1 MIFFKSNIIPLLY
14 HSSLRYGRFQ
24 LSKFSF
30 LFLLFTFYFFTL
42 HAQTKEAL
50 RYEIDAKRQG
60 VEYNSKDALPR
71 GREFKRIDSSYYVG
85 WLLEGTYK
93 YEHAADFIGFK
104 MAGEQL
110 QKAADLML
118 KDFKKQLTSRTGN
131 VMEYIPLMKYHKDWD
146 YMTYC
151 LMNCYSNTD
160 DQQKLWTLLQTC
172 KKLDLQDEMYLETF
186 NYLAW
191 TVHRNRFY
199 TNSKFSFLKNSIKEN
214 EAYANKLLDSSIT
227 KIKRDAQLNKTIFAL
242 DYEGNKMPGVW
253 HYKSILYSYQLNI
266 ESGAYYYEK
275 LRKTFAFPNNNFAT
289 FCAIQAKFKEA
300 EEYYNISKQ
309 EDAGDKRMKESFYY
323 SSIINAYKGSPKA
336 GINEMKEVIKAN
348 GSTPGF
354 GWYNIALARD
364 LLYDGQIEMAKRYA
378 LKAEQFKEIHIGT
391 TLGQSHYDFTV
402 ALMNLMIKVKEI
414 ERLKF
419 LDKRWYFSPNTLGLI
434 AQKTAEKY
442 GMQFLIINQFATNP
456 ERDNVVYKIFSTEST
471 ISFDEVWALID
482 GFSTNYFLERFRKE
496 ISTEKRYNVKRY
508 YKLFTAKLLM
518 KKGEYKEAQ
527 SYLESILN
535 DILIDQDYE
544 KLFLARVYESLLI
557 CENELNDKVDTRLAN
572 LFYQT
577 YPTLVPF
584 SGINIPMRL
593 HSNEKTADEI
603 AIIKQL
609 KSTNINWKNDLGVN
623 ANDVYINFSNKG
635 NLSLIEYAVKNS
647 SQVLIEP
654 TSISYNKSTMPF
666 IPKQL
671 CFYIF
676 NVGNSDK
683 GINMK

>member
-1 MIFFKSNIIPLLY
+1 MIYFHYNMTPPFIPPQGGKRNSYILKY
-14 HSSLRYGRFQ
+14 
-24 LSKFSF
+24 SF
-30 LFLLFTFYFFTL
+30 LFLLFTFLLFTL
-42 HAQTKEAL
+42 QAQTKQAL
-50 RYEIDAKRQG
+50 RFEIDAKRQG

-71 GREFKRIDSSYYVG
+71 GREFKRIDSTYYVG

-93 YEHAADFIGFK
+93 YEHAADYLGFK
-104 MAGEQL
+104 AAGEQL

-118 KDFKKQLTSRTGN
+118 KDFKKQLSTRTAN
-131 VMEYIPLMKYHKDWD
+131 VMDYIPSMKYHKDWD
-146 YMTYC
+146 YLSYC

-160 DQQKLWTLLQTC
+160 DQQRLWALLQNC

-199 TNSKFSFLKNSIKEN
+199 TSDKFSFLKKSIKEN

-242 DYEGNKMPGVW
+242 DYEANKMPGVW
-253 HYKSILYSYQLNI
+253 HYKSVLYSYQLNI

-275 LRKTFAFPNNNFAT
+275 LRKTIAFPNNNFAT

-300 EEYYNISKQ
+300 EEYYTIAKK

-323 SSIINAYKGSPKA
+323 SSIINAYKGAPKE
-336 GINEMKEVIKAN
+336 GINELKEVIKTN

-364 LLYDGQIEMAKRYA
+364 LLYDGQIEFAKRYA
-378 LKAEQFKEIHIGT
+378 LKAGQFKEIHIGT

-414 ERLKF
+414 EGLKF
-419 LDKRWYFSPNTLGLI
+419 LDKHWYFSPNTIGLI
-434 AQKTAEKY
+434 AQKTIEKY

-456 ERDNVVYKIFSTEST
+456 ERENVVYKLFSTEST

-482 GFSTNYFLERFRKE
+482 GFSTNYFLARFSKE
-496 ISTEKRYNVKRY
+496 IAAEKRVHVKRY

-527 SYLESILN
+527 TYLESILN
-535 DILIDQDYE
+535 DLLIDQEYE
-544 KLFLARVYESLLI
+544 KLFLARVYESLII
-557 CENELNDKVDTRLAN
+557 CEKELNEKIDSRLAT
-572 LFYQT
+572 LFYTT
-577 YPTLVPF
+577 YPSLVPF
-584 SGINIPMRL
+584 SGIAIPMRL
-593 HSNEKTADEI
+593 HSDEKTANEK
-603 AIIKQL
+603 IIISQL
-609 KSTNINWKNDLGVN
+609 KSANINWVTDISAT
-623 ANDVYINFSNKG
+623 ANDVYIHFSHKG
-635 NLSLIEYAVKNS
+635 NLNLIEYSVKNTNAI
-647 SQVLIEP
+647 LIPP
-654 TSISYNKSTMPF
+654 TSISYNNTTMKWV
-666 IPKQL
+666 PKQV

-676 NVGNSDK
+676 NIGNSDK